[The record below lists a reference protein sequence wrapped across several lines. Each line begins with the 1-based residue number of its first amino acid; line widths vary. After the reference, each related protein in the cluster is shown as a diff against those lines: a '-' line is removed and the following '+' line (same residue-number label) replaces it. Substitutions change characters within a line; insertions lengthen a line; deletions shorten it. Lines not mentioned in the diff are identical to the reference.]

1 MAMALGDI
9 VTVSQY
15 LMVLVIP
22 LVPISSLPA
31 EEKVVP
37 ASTWRDLGGGEGG
50 GWVGIARRGKG
61 GEEGLLKVEGCYRGR
76 IIACRGRTR
85 WC

>member
-1 MAMALGDI
+1 MMAMALFGDI

-31 EEKVVP
+31 EEKVVFFP
-37 ASTWRDLGGGEGG
+37 RYLERPGRREGCDGKRGILIVRGG
-50 GWVGIARRGKG
+50 RG
-61 GEEGLLKVEGCYRGR
+61 GLLTVWKKK
-76 IIACRGRTR
+76 
-85 WC
+85 

>member
-31 EEKVVP
+31 EEKVVL
-37 ASTWRDLGGGEGG
+37 ASTWRDLGRGRGRGWGGNCE
-50 GWVGIARRGKG
+50 AGKG
-61 GEEGLLKVEGCYRGR
+61 G
-76 IIACRGRTR
+76 
-85 WC
+85 

>member
-50 GWVGIARRGKG
+50 GWGGNCEAGKG
-61 GEEGLLKVEGCYRGR
+61 G
-76 IIACRGRTR
+76 
-85 WC
+85 

>member
-1 MAMALGDI
+1 MALGDI

-50 GWVGIARRGKG
+50 GGVGIARRGKG

>member
-22 LVPISSLPA
+22 LVPISSLLA
-31 EEKVVP
+31 EEKVVL

-50 GWVGIARRGKG
+50 GWGGNCEAGKG
-61 GEEGLLKVEGCYRGR
+61 G
-76 IIACRGRTR
+76 
-85 WC
+85 